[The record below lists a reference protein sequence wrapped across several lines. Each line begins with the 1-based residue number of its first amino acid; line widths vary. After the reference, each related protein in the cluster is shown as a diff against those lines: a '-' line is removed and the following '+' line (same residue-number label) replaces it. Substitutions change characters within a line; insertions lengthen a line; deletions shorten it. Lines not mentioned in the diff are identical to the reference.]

1 MMSSY
6 TYTKQILR
14 IQISR
19 YQHETW
25 YEGRHECLISYSVE
39 SLNVF
44 DLVPEILRLKVE
56 YSAYCQDPN
65 IEISM

>member
-1 MMSSY
+1 M
-6 TYTKQILR
+6 K
-14 IQISR
+14 
-19 YQHETW
+19 
-25 YEGRHECLISYSVE
+25 YEGRHESLISYSAE

-44 DLVPEILRLKVE
+44 NLVPEILRLKVE

>member
-1 MMSSY
+1 MPTSA
-6 TYTKQILR
+6 
-14 IQISR
+14 R

-25 YEGRHECLISYSVE
+25 HEGRYEYLISYSAE

-44 DLVPEILRLKVE
+44 VLVSETLWLKDE

-65 IEISM
+65 IEILM